1 MREPRSKQPKQ
12 EAYESRVWQLK
23 DSLFWLTSKLLAL
36 AWKMFGNIPCSA
48 ATSQSLEL
56 CFAPAQGDHLL
67 LAALGLRQMAT
78 HMQIARRRTARL
90 FVAGVDGVAQNN
102 HGSPP
107 WLLELVQPP
116 TDRRTLQSPRS
127 SNQMSHVT
135 DTWLNHAAQNHT
147 PSGTALESSNGWY
160 ISFPVPDWKRFA
172 SSWVS
177 SPSA

>member
-78 HMQIARRRTARL
+78 HMQIARRRTARPL
-90 FVAGVDGVAQNN
+90 
-102 HGSPP
+102 
-107 WLLELVQPP
+107 
-116 TDRRTLQSPRS
+116 RRWRGRRYAKQARKPSL
-127 SNQMSHVT
+127 
-135 DTWLNHAAQNHT
+135 A
-147 PSGTALESSNGWY
+147 SGTCTTTHRPADPSVTPQLQ
-160 ISFPVPDWKRFA
+160 PDDPCPRHVA
-172 SSWVS
+172 
-177 SPSA
+177 